1 MESVGK
7 NIKYRRKKLNMSQED
22 LASRIFTTRQTI
34 SNYENGK
41 SNPDID
47 TLETLAKALDT
58 DVMFLM
64 YGEDNP
70 KEKVLKDEIKKLS
83 IGIGILAVIVIVL
96 YKLLELS
103 GIIGLYLW
111 DQVNAEV
118 IVNTDIDKYQDYI
131 GETAGEEYRNK
142 FDMDESIFPQ
152 AISDDVQVED
162 YKMVYYNPWDAQ
174 YLSCLVVQYDQE
186 GYRNELKRLK
196 NIFTEEY
203 KGLYGAE
210 GFNENYELLAMNAD
224 QTYGFIYALTDK
236 LDGDESID
244 ENIGINE
251 NRRIIYIEILFC
263 NYFMDLEYENYIDTE
278 FLPIGFDASEDN
290 EYRQYQY
297 MLNS

>member
-1 MESVGK
+1 MASVGK

-47 TLETLAKALDT
+47 TLKTLAEALDT
-58 DVMFLM
+58 DVMFLL

-70 KEKVLKDEIKKLS
+70 KEKVLKDKIKKLS

-103 GIIGLYLW
+103 EIIGLYLW
-111 DQVNAEV
+111 DQVNAKI
-118 IVNTDIDKYQDYI
+118 IVNTDIDKYRDYI

-152 AISDDVQVED
+152 FISDNMQVED

-174 YLSCLVVQYDQE
+174 YLSCLVVQYDPE
-186 GYRNELKRLK
+186 SYRNEIKRLQS
-196 NIFTEEY
+196 IPMEEY
-203 KGLYGAE
+203 IGLYGAE
-210 GFNENYELLAMNAD
+210 GFDEKYDLLAMNAD
-224 QTYGFIYALTDK
+224 QTYGFIYALSDK
-236 LDGDESID
+236 TE
-244 ENIGINE
+244 ENGSTNENVGINE
-251 NRRIIYIEILFC
+251 NRRIIYVEILFC

-290 EYRQYQY
+290 EYRQH
-297 MLNS
+297 MLDL

>member
-1 MESVGK
+1 MASIGK

-47 TLETLAKALDT
+47 TLETLAEALDT
-58 DVMFLM
+58 DVMFLL

-70 KEKVLKDEIKKLS
+70 REKVLKDKIKKLS
-83 IGIGILAVIVIVL
+83 MGIGILVVIVIIL

-111 DQVNAEV
+111 DQVNAEI

-131 GETAGEEYRNK
+131 GENAKDEYRNK

-152 AISDDVQVED
+152 AISDNMQVED

-174 YLSCLVVQYDQE
+174 YLSCLVVQYDPESYQ
-186 GYRNELKRLK
+186 NEIKRLQSIPMK
-196 NIFTEEY
+196 EY

-210 GFNENYELLAMNAD
+210 GFDENYELLAMNAD
-224 QTYGFIYALTDK
+224 QTYGFIYALADK
-236 LDGDESID
+236 TEGNGSTN
-244 ENIGINE
+244 ENVGINE
-251 NRRIIYIEILFC
+251 NRWIIYIEILFC

-278 FLPIGFDASEDN
+278 FLPIGFDAFEDN
-290 EYRQYQY
+290 EYRKY